1 MIPLRDH
8 NKSNTFPFVTYALMA
23 INIAV
28 YMYMYFFLGERSFD
42 RFIETWAMQPSEIVA
57 GASLVTLITSV
68 FVHGGFLHLAGNM
81 LFLNIFGDNLEDTLG
96 HVKYL
101 IYYLAAG
108 LGASILQIVVDPA
121 SRIPNLGA
129 SGAIAGL
136 MGGYLILFPKHRVDV
151 LLPVFGWLQEASV
164 PAYTMLFYWF
174 VLQLFS
180 GAGSLGAAG
189 GGIAYFAH
197 VGGFVTGVILIKIF
211 TGITGLRQQWREQY

>member
-68 FVHGGFLHLAGNM
+68 FVHGGFLHLGGNM

>member
-1 MIPLRDH
+1 
-8 NKSNTFPFVTYALMA
+8 
-23 INIAV
+23 
-28 YMYMYFFLGERSFD
+28 
-42 RFIETWAMQPSEIVA
+42 
-57 GASLVTLITSV
+57 
-68 FVHGGFLHLAGNM
+68 M

>member
-1 MIPLRDH
+1 
-8 NKSNTFPFVTYALMA
+8 
-23 INIAV
+23 
-28 YMYMYFFLGERSFD
+28 MYMYFFLGERSFD

-211 TGITGLRQQWREQY
+211 TGLRQQWREQY

>member
-8 NKSNTFPFVTYALMA
+8 NKSNTFPFVTYILMA

-28 YMYMYFFLGERSFD
+28 YLYMYFYLGDRSFD
-42 RFIETWAMQPSEIVA
+42 RFIETWAMQPSEIVV

-211 TGITGLRQQWREQY
+211 TGLRQQWREQY

>member
-211 TGITGLRQQWREQY
+211 TGLRQQWREQY

>member
-81 LFLNIFGDNLEDTLG
+81 LFL
-96 HVKYL
+96 
-101 IYYLAAG
+101 
-108 LGASILQIVVDPA
+108 
-121 SRIPNLGA
+121 
-129 SGAIAGL
+129 IAL
-136 MGGYLILFPKHRVDV
+136 YV
-151 LLPVFGWLQEASV
+151 
-164 PAYTMLFYWF
+164 
-174 VLQLFS
+174 
-180 GAGSLGAAG
+180 
-189 GGIAYFAH
+189 
-197 VGGFVTGVILIKIF
+197 
-211 TGITGLRQQWREQY
+211 QYVQ

>member
-1 MIPLRDH
+1 
-8 NKSNTFPFVTYALMA
+8 
-23 INIAV
+23 
-28 YMYMYFFLGERSFD
+28 MYMYFFLGERSFD

-68 FVHGGFLHLAGNM
+68 FVHGGFLHLAGTM

>member
-42 RFIETWAMQPSEIVA
+42 RFIETWAMQPSEIVV